1 MYNVKKARIS
11 PYNRS
16 ILGRQASPL
25 KRKLIFT
32 ARAPF
37 VAVFGCPRP
46 KARPR
51 LPVLWAFGG
60 ARGRR
65 ETVSIDQGEGVG
77 ALAAA
82 GATAGAVAAGNPSFT
97 PAAGVPAGASGALL
111 GVCGAV
117 GAAGGWSRVHDALTR
132 RSDVSRPSSPT

>member
-11 PYNRS
+11 PSNRS

-82 GATAGAVAAGNPSFT
+82 GATAGAA

-117 GAAGGWSRVHDALTR
+117 GAGGATGGWSRVHDALTR
-132 RSDVSRPSSPT
+132 RSDGSRPSSPT